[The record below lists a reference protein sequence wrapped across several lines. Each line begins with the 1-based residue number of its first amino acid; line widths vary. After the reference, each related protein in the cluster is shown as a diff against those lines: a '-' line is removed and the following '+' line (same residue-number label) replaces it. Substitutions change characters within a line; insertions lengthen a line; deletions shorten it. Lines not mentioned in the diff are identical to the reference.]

1 MRIQKIGKNGIIST
15 IKSIPDEQDT
25 GITYYLGQELSEY
38 KMTFEEYEKEIRA
51 VTKEEITDFAK
62 KVNIDTIYFLK
73 NQF

>member
-1 MRIQKIGKNGIIST
+1 M

-51 VTKEEITDFAK
+51 VTKEEIVEFAK
-62 KVNIDTIYFLK
+62 KISINTIFFLR
-73 NQF
+73 N

>member
-1 MRIQKIGKNGIIST
+1 M

-51 VTKEEITDFAK
+51 VTKEEIVEFAK
-62 KVNIDTIYFLK
+62 TISINTIFFLR
-73 NQF
+73 N